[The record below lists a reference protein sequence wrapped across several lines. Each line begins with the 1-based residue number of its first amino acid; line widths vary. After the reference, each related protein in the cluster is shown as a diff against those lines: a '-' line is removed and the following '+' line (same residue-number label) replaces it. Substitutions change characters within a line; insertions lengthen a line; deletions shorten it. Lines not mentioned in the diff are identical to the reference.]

1 MVHTRPPARRTPSGH
16 WCDAQDGR
24 VSLRTRAMMS
34 GHRVC
39 CAGLSNVQS
48 HGTLRGRSH
57 HRSMRFS
64 QVPYG
69 RSNPNAICPAR
80 RAEPCLL
87 MSLPAGRT
95 QSQVHLRP
103 VGDATL
109 AHGCLCMRCARSPA
123 PCMHEPRHTLRGA
136 RSGAHR
142 AHRHGLR
149 PCAEHVWQRGAD
161 RRARRARQL
170 ARRTP
175 RRYARRCGVRAFRVS
190 CVPSERDRVPGVLSP
205 RTVVA
210 ILLLVSCVPCKEC
223 VLAYRS
229 AHMQS
234 CRAVRARLKAAPRRL
249 NSVLFIK

>member
-57 HRSMRFS
+57 HRSMRFW

-149 PCAEHVWQRGAD
+149 PCAEHVWRRRGSAGLTD
-161 RRARRARQL
+161 
-170 ARRTP
+170 
-175 RRYARRCGVRAFRVS
+175 G
-190 CVPSERDRVPGVLSP
+190 RDGRPG
-205 RTVVA
+205 T
-210 ILLLVSCVPCKEC
+210 
-223 VLAYRS
+223 S
-229 AHMQS
+229 ACSQTRWTRWS
-234 CRAVRARLKAAPRRL
+234 R
-249 NSVLFIK
+249 